1 MHLVVVI
8 VMTFILS
15 LSTLLTCK
23 SKTTTL
29 LVKCLSSNNR
39 VKTKRSQPGQEPDCQ
54 YHYRAHIEQQHAR
67 LYARLYVLSKMSNSV
82 NAVSFNDRLISTGS
96 PVISLIFLICFYCSC

>member
-67 LYARLYVLSKMSNSV
+67 LLVH
-82 NAVSFNDRLISTGS
+82 
-96 PVISLIFLICFYCSC
+96 